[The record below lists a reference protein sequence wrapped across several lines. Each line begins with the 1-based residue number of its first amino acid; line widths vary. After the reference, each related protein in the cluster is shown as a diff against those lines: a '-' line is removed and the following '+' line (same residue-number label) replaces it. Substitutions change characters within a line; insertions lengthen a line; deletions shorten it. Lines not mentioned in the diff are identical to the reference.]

1 MKNLL
6 NATAVFALG
15 TMLLVSPQIR
25 AQDAPIMALDPTLMA
40 GWSGNLAYGSK
51 ATGKASAVTK
61 ANFNYTSNPALRQH
75 VVANFVKRLQSSS
88 PQGANAVSSTFGPGK
103 ADYDSFYNQ
112 ILKSSSL
119 KNNNAADAFTGLIL
133 VGYQVINN
141 VPGSEVN
148 SAMESGARAQVTA
161 ILAKNPK
168 LKSEA
173 ARAEMAE
180 QMKLQSVVLV
190 LGLQE
195 ATKANTVDAYRQNI
209 NSMFQQQYGLNF
221 KQIQLTN
228 RGFAKR

>member
-1 MKNLL
+1 M
-6 NATAVFALG
+6 
-15 TMLLVSPQIR
+15 
-25 AQDAPIMALDPTLMA
+25 
-40 GWSGNLAYGSK
+40 
-51 ATGKASAVTK
+51 
-61 ANFNYTSNPALRQH
+61 
-75 VVANFVKRLQSSS
+75 VANFVKRLQSSS

-103 ADYDSFYNQ
+103 ADYDSFYSQ

-119 KNNNAADAFTGLIL
+119 KNNNAADAFTGLML

-148 SAMESGARAQVTA
+148 SAMESSARAQVTA

-195 ATKANTVDAYRQNI
+195 ATKTNTVEAYRQSI
-209 NSMFQQQYGLNF
+209 ASMFQQQYGLNF
-221 KQIQLTN
+221 KQIQLTS